1 MLVVEA
7 RQSSLMRVA
16 SKVPA
21 AVTQQESRVLYDLTR
36 DWLRKWCDFIH
47 PMNSGQ
53 RAQM

>member
-7 RQSSLMRVA
+7 RESSLTRVA

-21 AVTQQESRVLYDLTR
+21 AVTQEESRVLYDLTC

-47 PMNSGQ
+47 PITDRN
-53 RAQM
+53 